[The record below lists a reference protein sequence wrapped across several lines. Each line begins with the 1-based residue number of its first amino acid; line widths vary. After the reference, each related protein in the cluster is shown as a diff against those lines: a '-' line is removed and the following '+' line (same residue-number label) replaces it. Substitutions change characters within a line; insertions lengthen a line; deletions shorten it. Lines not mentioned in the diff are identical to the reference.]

1 MHFWNTNIQTIATT
15 QPYYIERM
23 SRLQQK
29 EEESRQC
36 PEDSELERQSWDS
49 GRGNMVTRIYKTEY
63 QRQKRC
69 TQRELQKSTEF
80 FLSIQLSADQ

>member
-36 PEDSELERQSWDS
+36 PEDSELERQS
-49 GRGNMVTRIYKTEY
+49 
-63 QRQKRC
+63 
-69 TQRELQKSTEF
+69 
-80 FLSIQLSADQ
+80 